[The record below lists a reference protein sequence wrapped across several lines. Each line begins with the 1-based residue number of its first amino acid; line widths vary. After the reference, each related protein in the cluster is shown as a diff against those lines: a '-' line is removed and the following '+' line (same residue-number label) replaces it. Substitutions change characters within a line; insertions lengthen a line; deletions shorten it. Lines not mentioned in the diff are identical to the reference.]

1 MKRYKVELMFT
12 NLDNSL
18 YTDDEAAMCIEIKSD
33 TYSHAYL
40 LGQRL
45 CKVLEADYFDL
56 VEIQ

>member
-1 MKRYKVELMFT
+1 MKTYKVELLFT

-18 YTDDEAAMCIEIKSD
+18 YTDDGAAMCIEIKSD

-45 CKVLEADYFDL
+45 CKLLEADQFNL
-56 VEIQ
+56 EEV